1 LSPLESSDDDL
12 PLRPSPTDADV
23 KAAVLTFLKAQDL
36 SLLTKGM
43 VKEEL
48 RQKFGDYI
56 VKAKRDIIATSI
68 EEGLKE

>member
-12 PLRPSPTDADV
+12 PLRPSPSDADV

-36 SLLTKGM
+36 ALLTKGM

-48 RQKFGDYI
+48 RHKFGDYI
-56 VKAKRDIIATSI
+56 VKAKRNIIATSI
-68 EEGLKE
+68 EEGLKG